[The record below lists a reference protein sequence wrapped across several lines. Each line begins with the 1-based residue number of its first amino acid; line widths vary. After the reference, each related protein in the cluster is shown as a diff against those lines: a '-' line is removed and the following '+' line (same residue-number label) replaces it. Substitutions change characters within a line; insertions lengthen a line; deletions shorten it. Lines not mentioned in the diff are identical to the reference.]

1 MAALGMFDQGFY
13 DKLGFGTG
21 AYERELTFDPGI
33 LDVELPKNDAV
44 RLTRDHAEEMHTLL
58 ANRFRSH
65 GSAVLESAVVYK
77 AELGFGENSFGL
89 GFRDEG
95 GALTHFMW
103 LDPDD
108 NATHGPYYVKFMGYK
123 EPAQILEL
131 LGLLKSL
138 SDQIYSVSMIEPPE
152 LQLQA
157 LLKRPFRS
165 RDLSKGS
172 KHQSDIKALAWWQAR
187 ILDLPACVAA
197 LADATTD
204 LAFELQVSD
213 PLASYEN
220 DAGID
225 GRWRVQLGVTAGAE
239 RVSSASDLPVLE
251 TSVNTLTRIL
261 TGVGSAS
268 NLALTDNIVATPGL
282 LADLDR
288 AIHLPAPLMG
298 WDF

>member
-1 MAALGMFDQGFY
+1 
-13 DKLGFGTG
+13 
-21 AYERELTFDPGI
+21 
-33 LDVELPKNDAV
+33 
-44 RLTRDHAEEMHTLL
+44 
-58 ANRFRSH
+58 
-65 GSAVLESAVVYK
+65 
-77 AELGFGENSFGL
+77 
-89 GFRDEG
+89 
-95 GALTHFMW
+95 
-103 LDPDD
+103 
-108 NATHGPYYVKFMGYK
+108 
-123 EPAQILEL
+123 
-131 LGLLKSL
+131 
-138 SDQIYSVSMIEPPE
+138 MIEPPE

-220 DAGID
+220 DAGIG
-225 GRWRVQLGVTAGAE
+225 GRWRVQLGVNAGAE